1 MEQKASTR
9 HSTPGSRD
17 RDFMLRAIERARQC
31 VSESGKVAPKVG
43 AVVTTRDGTFLG
55 EAFRGELA
63 PGDHAEFTVLEKKLA
78 SATLAGATLYT
89 TLEPCTSRNDPKIPC
104 VERIIE
110 RRIGKVFIGVLDPN
124 EVVRG
129 KGQLRLRD
137 AGIEV
142 ALFDADL
149 APVIEELNRDFT
161 RQHRA
166 AGKIHR
172 TEAETRDPVQPG
184 QKGPNGYRIGYT
196 EEGDKVEW
204 IPDEENPGDE

>member
-1 MEQKASTR
+1 VR
-9 HSTPGSRD
+9 HS
-17 RDFMLRAIERARQC
+17 A
-31 VSESGKVAPKVG
+31 
-43 AVVTTRDGTFLG
+43 
-55 EAFRGELA
+55 GELA
-63 PGDHAEFTVLEKKLA
+63 PGDHAEFALLEKKLA
-78 SATLAGATLYT
+78 SSTLAGATLYT

-161 RQHRA
+161 RQHRT

-172 TEAETRDPVQPG
+172 TEAETHDPVEPG
-184 QKGPNGYRIGYT
+184 QTGPNGYPSNSPFLSRQRPPRAVSKTSMAKRILVGT
-196 EEGDKVEW
+196 TSNGVS
-204 IPDEENPGDE
+204 